1 MEILDPKAAIKKG
14 ISDLESGVAD
24 ESDFDKGEEDEKDLE
39 ESDESGKEEDVDF

>member
-24 ESDFDKGEEDEKDLE
+24 ETDFDKGEEDEKDLE